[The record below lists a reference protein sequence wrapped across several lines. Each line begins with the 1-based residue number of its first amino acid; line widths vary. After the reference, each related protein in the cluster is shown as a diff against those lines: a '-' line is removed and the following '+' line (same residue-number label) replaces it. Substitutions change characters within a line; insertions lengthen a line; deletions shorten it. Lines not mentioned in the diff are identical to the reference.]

1 MHYIAF
7 VTAPNMEVA
16 RKLAGGILEGR
27 LAACANLVSG
37 IESHYWWEGKI
48 CQEKEVLLIL
58 KTPAHNMSDL
68 ESYVIEHH
76 PYDTP
81 EFVAWPIDKGN
92 QKYLHWIDM
101 NTIRSE

>member
-7 VTAPNMEVA
+7 VTAPDMEVA
-16 RKLAGGILEGR
+16 RELAGGILEGR
-27 LAACANLVSG
+27 LAACAYLVSG
-37 IESHYWWEGKI
+37 IESLYWWEGKI
-48 CQEKEVLLIL
+48 CRGKEVLLIL
-58 KTPAHNMSDL
+58 KTPADNMSDL

-81 EFVAWPIDKGN
+81 EFVAWPIDKGS

-101 NTIRSE
+101 NTAGSE

>member
-1 MHYIAF
+1 
-7 VTAPNMEVA
+7 
-16 RKLAGGILEGR
+16 
-27 LAACANLVSG
+27 
-37 IESHYWWEGKI
+37 
-48 CQEKEVLLIL
+48 
-58 KTPAHNMSDL
+58 MSDL

-101 NTIRSE
+101 NTARSE

>member
-16 RKLAGGILEGR
+16 RELAGGILEGR

-37 IESHYWWEGKI
+37 IESHYWWEGEI
-48 CQEKEVLLIL
+48 CREKEVLLIL
-58 KTPAHNMSDL
+58 KTPADNMSDL

-81 EFVAWPIDKGN
+81 EFVSWPIDKGN